1 MNRIK
6 HHVKKGDHV
15 EVISGNFRGSTG
27 KILEVLPKKNRV
39 LIEGVRLI
47 KKHLR
52 KSQDNPSGHDRG
64 TRRPDPH
71 LECETGRTHREGRR
85 RRAKTK
91 ATKEKKSKKP
101 QESSGVKSRFARM
114 TTKMKNEFY
123 REYKERV
130 MPALR
135 EQHGYKNDHQIPKLE
150 KVVVNTSVGSQ
161 SDVKQALEDAK
172 TELALI
178 TGQKP
183 AETRAKKSIS
193 NFKLRKEQA
202 IGAKVTLRGE
212 HMYEFMERLIKASLP
227 RIRDFRGVSPKG
239 FDGNG
244 NYTLGVSDQSIF
256 PEVELDK
263 IKRNIGF
270 DVTIVT
276 TARTNEEAKS
286 LFSEMGMPFSDRPKK
301 PVAPSRLTI
310 S

>member
-1 MNRIK
+1 
-6 HHVKKGDHV
+6 
-15 EVISGNFRGSTG
+15 
-27 KILEVLPKKNRV
+27 
-39 LIEGVRLI
+39 
-47 KKHLR
+47 
-52 KSQDNPSGHDRG
+52 
-64 TRRPDPH
+64 
-71 LECETGRTHREGRR
+71 
-85 RRAKTK
+85 
-91 ATKEKKSKKP
+91 
-101 QESSGVKSRFARM
+101 
-114 TTKMKNEFY
+114 MKNEFY

-130 MPALR
+130 IPALR
-135 EQHGYKNDHQIPKLE
+135 EQRGYKNEHQIPKLE
-150 KVVVNTSVGSQ
+150 KVVINTSVGSQ

-178 TGQKP
+178 TGQRP

-212 HMYEFMERLIKASLP
+212 RMYEFMERLIKAALP

-286 LFSEMGMPFSDRPKK
+286 LLSEMGMPFSDRAKK
-301 PVAPSRLTI
+301 VVAATPSNGGPAAQPANA
-310 S
+310 